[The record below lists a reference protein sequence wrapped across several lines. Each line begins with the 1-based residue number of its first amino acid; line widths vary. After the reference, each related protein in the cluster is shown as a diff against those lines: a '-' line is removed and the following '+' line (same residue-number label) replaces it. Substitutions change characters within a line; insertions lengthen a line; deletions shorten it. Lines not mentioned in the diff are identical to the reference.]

1 MLNILRTFI
10 NGLVFGSAL
19 VVPGVS
25 GGTFAIILGFYE
37 QLIEAV
43 NHFMRDFRHHAKFL
57 FPFGFGVIFGIIGFA
72 SVVQFLLYY
81 YSFPSMM
88 FFIGMIAGII
98 PSMYK
103 RAVKDGEEGSN
114 ENKSDESKDKK
125 NMLLRPTNF
134 ALIII
139 PIVCLVFI
147 AHLGGGMTVP
157 TYTVVTWPLMLF
169 IFAIGIIAA
178 ASLLIPG
185 LSGSFVLLL
194 AGIYPLATYAVSSSR
209 LLFSNPNNP
218 TLILDI
224 LRVLGPLGIGVII
237 GILFAARLIERLL
250 KSRTRAVY
258 LVVLGLMIGSVY
270 ALLVDPMLTQ
280 SGISVLIVI
289 IGLICCAIGGLISA
303 WMGSRSKSS

>member
-1 MLNILRTFI
+1 MNYKKDVANILRTFI

-43 NHFMRDFRHHAKFL
+43 NHFMRDFRQHAKFL
-57 FPFGFGVIFGIIGFA
+57 FPFGFGVIFGIVAFA
-72 SVVQFLLYY
+72 SVIQFLLYH

-103 RAVKDGEEGSN
+103 RAVGDETAVGERSIFLN
-114 ENKSDESKDKK
+114 PVNIS
-125 NMLLRPTNF
+125 
-134 ALIII
+134 LIIVPVI
-139 PIVCLVFI
+139 CLVLI
-147 AHLGGGMTVP
+147 AHLSGGVTIP
-157 TYTVVTWPLMLF
+157 TYAEITWPLMIF
-169 IFAIGIIAA
+169 IFVIGIIAA

-185 LSGSFVLLL
+185 LSGSFVLLI

-209 LLFSNPNNP
+209 LLISNPNNP
-218 TLILDI
+218 ELILDI

-250 KSRTRAVY
+250 KNKTRAVY

-280 SGISVLIVI
+280 SGISVAIVA
-289 IGLICCAIGGLISA
+289 IGLIAFGIGGVISYR
-303 WMGSRSKSS
+303 MGLK